1 MRHQSQHY
9 TYLVYGK
16 YLNESIS
23 SMKPACSSSRLRPVD
38 LSSRP
43 LAFKVHGYPLYKWY
57 SEYAFFPIIWDMGL
71 SAKSEQPE
79 NSRSSQGEIHKFNSS
94 PFGGA
99 MQKVSKFK
107 WKDCSFSSW
116 QWQLSN

>member
-1 MRHQSQHY
+1 
-9 TYLVYGK
+9 
-16 YLNESIS
+16 
-23 SMKPACSSSRLRPVD
+23 
-38 LSSRP
+38 
-43 LAFKVHGYPLYKWY
+43 
-57 SEYAFFPIIWDMGL
+57 MGL

-107 WKDCSFSSW
+107 WKDCSFSS
-116 QWQLSN
+116 